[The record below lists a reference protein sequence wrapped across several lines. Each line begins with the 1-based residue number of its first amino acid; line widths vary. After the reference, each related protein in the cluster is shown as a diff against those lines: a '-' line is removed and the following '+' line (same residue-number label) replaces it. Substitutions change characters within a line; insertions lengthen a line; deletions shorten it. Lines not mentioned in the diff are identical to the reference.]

1 MKKKKL
7 FLEFE
12 KKDFNI
18 LFGLCSLIIL
28 LFSYII
34 YQLN

>member
-7 FLEFE
+7 FLEFG